1 MAYNW
6 LFQSTPPHGRRR
18 AAERH
23 CGGVSQCFNP
33 RLRTGG
39 DFLMVSV
46 PLHQLKFQ
54 STPPHGRRQGIGR
67 SATTAEVV
75 SIHASAR
82 EATMPSA
89 SLASSSFVSIHA
101 SAREATN
108 PVALLGCT
116 VACFNPR
123 LRTGGDIEGMSWN
136 GGILDVS
143 IHASAREATAYALG
157 LLING
162 LFQSTPPHGRRPGL
176 IHVHRDF
183 CAVSIHAS
191 AREATIGLGHGCFF
205 CSGFNPRLR
214 TGGDPCLWRSSAPK
228 RCFNPR
234 LRTGGDAPT
243 PKRGALVA
251 SFNPRLRTGGD
262 RPWPPISVRSRA
274 FQSTPPHGRRQN
286 LLRSLGCEIIVSIH
300 ASARE
305 ATGAPELAHVV
316 IAHVSIHASAREA
329 TGTESATVDVLKL
342 FQSTPPHGRRL

>member
-143 IHASAREATAYALG
+143 IHASAREATFAGGFSCWARYCFNPRLRTG
-157 LLING
+157 GDISRPSRLWPLRK
-162 LFQSTPPHGRRPGL
+162 FQSTPPHGRR
-176 IHVHRDF
+176 R
-183 CAVSIHAS
+183 
-191 AREATIGLGHGCFF
+191 
-205 CSGFNPRLR
+205 SGSSKRRTSNQCFNPRLR
-214 TGGDPCLWRSSAPK
+214 TGGDPWAE
-228 RCFNPR
+228 
-234 LRTGGDAPT
+234 A
-243 PKRGALVA
+243 
-251 SFNPRLRTGGD
+251 
-262 RPWPPISVRSRA
+262 A
-274 FQSTPPHGRRQN
+274 F
-286 LLRSLGCEIIVSIH
+286 
-300 ASARE
+300 A
-305 ATGAPELAHVV
+305 ATC
-316 IAHVSIHASAREA
+316 R
-329 TGTESATVDVLKL
+329 

>member
-39 DFLMVSV
+39 DLLMVSV

-82 EATMPSA
+82 EATMPAA

-143 IHASAREATAYALG
+143 IHASAREATRRRKRKAAL
-157 LLING
+157 
-162 LFQSTPPHGRRPGL
+162 P
-176 IHVHRDF
+176 
-183 CAVSIHAS
+183 
-191 AREATIGLGHGCFF
+191 
-205 CSGFNPRLR
+205 
-214 TGGDPCLWRSSAPK
+214 
-228 RCFNPR
+228 
-234 LRTGGDAPT
+234 
-243 PKRGALVA
+243 A

-262 RPWPPISVRSRA
+262 ERR
-274 FQSTPPHGRRQN
+274 FQIHIAGR
-286 LLRSLGCEIIVSIH
+286 
-300 ASARE
+300 
-305 ATGAPELAHVV
+305 
-316 IAHVSIHASAREA
+316 HVSIHASAREA
-329 TGTESATVDVLKL
+329 TSG
-342 FQSTPPHGRRL
+342 QRHGG

>member
-1 MAYNW
+1 MRHA
-6 LFQSTPPHGRRR
+6 SKR
-18 AAERH
+18 AIRVSIHASAREATT
-23 CGGVSQCFNP
+23 GVRQRPKRSRSFNP

-143 IHASAREATAYALG
+143 IHASAREATRRRKRKAAL
-157 LLING
+157 
-162 LFQSTPPHGRRPGL
+162 P
-176 IHVHRDF
+176 
-183 CAVSIHAS
+183 
-191 AREATIGLGHGCFF
+191 
-205 CSGFNPRLR
+205 
-214 TGGDPCLWRSSAPK
+214 
-228 RCFNPR
+228 
-234 LRTGGDAPT
+234 
-243 PKRGALVA
+243 A

-262 RPWPPISVRSRA
+262 ERR
-274 FQSTPPHGRRQN
+274 FQIHIAGR
-286 LLRSLGCEIIVSIH
+286 
-300 ASARE
+300 
-305 ATGAPELAHVV
+305 
-316 IAHVSIHASAREA
+316 HVSIHASAREA
-329 TGTESATVDVLKL
+329 TVRA
-342 FQSTPPHGRRL
+342 R